1 MSDLKLTVVEMDA
14 QEADF
19 RGATLEG
26 SDVLFTGREFFVG
39 ISAHTNHRGAD
50 VLADTFRVRFSKDGR
65 RLVARLTPEL
75 ESGSAVGVPVRT
87 HSSVLILLLPLS
99 AFLLFELAHVQLRV
113 MCVGCVC
120 VCARLA

>member
-1 MSDLKLTVVEMDA
+1 MKRVMSDLKLAVVEMDA

-50 VLADTFRVRFSKDGR
+50 VLADTFRVRFRRDGR
-65 RLVARLTPEL
+65 RLVGRRRLD
-75 ESGSAVGVPVRT
+75 
-87 HSSVLILLLPLS
+87 
-99 AFLLFELAHVQLRV
+99 VQLSCRRAAAAAV
-113 MCVGCVC
+113 ESQSGHTHQY
-120 VCARLA
+120 